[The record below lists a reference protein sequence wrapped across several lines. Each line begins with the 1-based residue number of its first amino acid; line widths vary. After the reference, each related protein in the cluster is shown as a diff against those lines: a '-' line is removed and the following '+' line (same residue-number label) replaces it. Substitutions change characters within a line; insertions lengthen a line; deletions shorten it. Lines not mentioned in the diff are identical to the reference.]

1 MLEDGVMPGDEIRG
15 GEGGA
20 EIDME
25 GGVNGDDGNSD
36 GGGFAE
42 GGGEDALRLVPM
54 LEDEE
59 DEGEGKSRA
68 IAKSHLVYHETVKN
82 I

>member
-1 MLEDGVMPGDEIRG
+1 LKAKCRERKLKISGNKSVLVYRPLEDGVMPGDEIRD

-36 GGGFAE
+36 GGGFS
-42 GGGEDALRLVPM
+42 GGGRRGCAMIGFNV
-54 LEDEE
+54 
-59 DEGEGKSRA
+59 GG
-68 IAKSHLVYHETVKN
+68 
-82 I
+82 